1 MKIEIISKL
10 TANTNLGKI
19 KFTQIKQWL
28 KIACKELKKHPL
40 DPNQLTL
47 LKKDLRIVFVDK
59 EEMQRLN
66 KQFRKKDKATDI
78 LSFAPTEDSTLGEL
92 VLCWPVICEK
102 AKKKTPKMPLPKWLY
117 WLTLHGLLH
126 LLGFEHE
133 QGGEEARKMYQLQEQ
148 IFEKV
153 KKE

>member
-1 MKIEIISKL
+1 MKIEIISKSS
-10 TANTNLGKI
+10 AKINLGNI
-19 KFTQIKQWL
+19 KFPQIKKWI

-40 DPNQLTL
+40 TQNQLTQ
-47 LKKDLRIVFVDK
+47 LKKDLHIVFVDK
-59 EEMQRLN
+59 EEMQKLN
-66 KQFRKKDKATDI
+66 KQFRKKDKATDV

-102 AKKKTPKMPLPKWLY
+102 AKKKTPRIPLSEWLN

-133 QGGEEARKMYQLQEQ
+133 QGGWKARKMYQLQEQ
-148 IFEKV
+148 IFEKT
-153 KKE
+153 KKK